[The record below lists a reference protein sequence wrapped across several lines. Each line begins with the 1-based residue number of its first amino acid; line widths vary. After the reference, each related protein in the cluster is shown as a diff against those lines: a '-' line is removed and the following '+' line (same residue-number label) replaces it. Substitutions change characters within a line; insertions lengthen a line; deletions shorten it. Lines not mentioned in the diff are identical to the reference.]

1 MMNKREITEAELE
14 AYRGL
19 DPDLERLSY
28 ILRRK
33 KINFG
38 ADDTIT
44 ATSLFTELMARPS
57 FRDIILK
64 MQTEAPGFIV
74 FQDFSNQQRFQTMLQ
89 SVSEDVTDVLNN
101 CLIQTPS
108 TREITILSLPV
119 DLPFFIYMSATA
131 DLTAAQL

>member
-1 MMNKREITEAELE
+1 MNKREITEAELE
-14 AYRGL
+14 ANRGL

-33 KINFG
+33 KINFA
-38 ADDTIT
+38 ADETIT

-74 FQDFSNQQRFQTMLQ
+74 FQDFANQQRFHTMLK

-131 DLTAAQL
+131 DLTATQL

>member
-1 MMNKREITEAELE
+1 MMNKKEITEAELE

-44 ATSLFTELMARPS
+44 ATSLFTELMTRPS

-74 FQDFSNQQRFQTMLQ
+74 FQDFSNQQRFQTML
-89 SVSEDVTDVLNN
+89 
-101 CLIQTPS
+101 
-108 TREITILSLPV
+108 
-119 DLPFFIYMSATA
+119 
-131 DLTAAQL
+131 